1 MQAPFWGNT
10 LPAEGRKIS
19 PKAPRRGGLKEI
31 PEGFTFAKEASPTKK
46 GEGYSLSRL
55 GVTGAGS

>member
-19 PKAPRRGGLKEI
+19 PKAPRQGGLKEI
-31 PEGFTFAKEASPTKK
+31 PEGFTFAKEAPLTKK
-46 GEGYSLSRL
+46 GKGYSLSRL